1 MSVYATNPLYYL
13 GIPQNVRPMQANRKG
28 DINNNKIIVGD
39 LNTPLTPMDISTE
52 KKFSKES

>member
-1 MSVYATNPLYYL
+1 
-13 GIPQNVRPMQANRKG
+13 MQANRKG
-28 DINNNKIIVGD
+28 EINNNKIIVGD